1 MSANLSGIPE
11 NLPRGFGF
19 PKASGGS
26 KNPCVADA
34 ERCDPW
40 LADGKFF
47 RAGALRVRLHAVT
60 YGPFPGGWPDSF
72 EPDFRRI
79 AAAGFNA
86 VRLFEMAD
94 RRLLDAAR
102 QCGLRVFGG
111 LKWGH
116 NADFFRRPEL
126 YQTACGEL
134 VRALRETAGHPALAG
149 VYVANEVPADL
160 VRWMGP
166 LRVRLALER
175 LIALGRE
182 TAPELPFAYANYP
195 STEYLEPE
203 NADFSAFNIYLEDP
217 AAFRN
222 YLKRLHHIAGDRPLV
237 ISEFGLDSLR
247 HGPLRQAETL
257 AWAHEISDQEETA
270 GLTVYAWSDRWWNQH
285 AEVSDWDFGLTDRAG
300 NDKPALAALR
310 QSSIQHRSVAE
321 PQRGGDDQRQS
332 TISNPQSPIHNPT
345 FSVIICT
352 RNGRKRIGK
361 CLQAVS
367 NMTDAAFETLVV
379 DDGSNDGTAEFVAQ
393 NFPAVRLL
401 RRPPGGLSASR
412 NAGAAVSNGNI
423 LAFTDDDCE
432 VDREW
437 LTRLRRIL
445 ADGRFAAAGG
455 PNLAPRPRSWQEA
468 VVCAAP
474 GAPSHVMLDD
484 EEAEHLPG
492 CNLAVTKEAFTAVG
506 GFDPAF
512 HTAGDDVDFCWRLRA
527 AGFRLGFAP
536 GAFVWHRRRPT
547 LRAFLRQQLGYGR
560 AERLLIAKHPAHFS
574 PHGGAK
580 WQGFV
585 YGGGPVRV
593 MPNSL
598 IDHGPMGGAPYQT
611 VINRMLPLRDLD
623 PHFRHPLAKLAL
635 HLVTS
640 LAPRLRAWTRN
651 RSLRLAT
658 DTALTDDP
666 WLSECRR
673 QTSHAASPCH
683 EFGIPGATASSRHD
697 LLQRLLAH
705 GWHPGGPTD
714 PWDAIKDHTR
724 VLLATEHAD
733 DGSKHILVRV
743 WGDTATVERLLKE
756 PHASPPGS

>member
-1 MSANLSGIPE
+1 MN
-11 NLPRGFGF
+11 PR
-19 PKASGGS
+19 
-26 KNPCVADA
+26 VADA
-34 ERCDPW
+34 GCCDRW

-47 RAGALRVRLHAVT
+47 RAGAVRVHLRMVT
-60 YGPFPGGWPDSF
+60 YGPFPGGWPASF

-79 AAAGFNA
+79 AGAGFHA

-94 RRLLDAAR
+94 RRLLDAAAH
-102 QCGLRVFGG
+102 CGLRVFSG

-116 NADFFRRPEL
+116 NADFFRQPGL
-126 YQTACGEL
+126 YQDACGGL
-134 VRALRETAGHPALAG
+134 LRALRETAGHPALAG

-175 LIALGRE
+175 LIALGRM
-182 TAPELPFAYANYP
+182 TAPELLFAYANYP
-195 STEYLEPE
+195 STEYLEPA
-203 NADFSAFNIYLEDP
+203 NADFTAFNIYLEDP

-237 ISEFGLDSLR
+237 ISEFGLDSRR
-247 HGPLRQAETL
+247 HGCQRQAQTL
-257 AWAHEISDQEETA
+257 AWAREISYQEETA
-270 GLTVYAWSDRWWNQH
+270 GLTLYAWSDRWWNQN
-285 AEVSDWDFGLTDRAG
+285 AEVTDWDFGLTDRAG
-300 NDKPALAALR
+300 HDKPALAALR
-310 QSSIQHRSVAE
+310 
-321 PQRGGDDQRQS
+321 
-332 TISNPQSPIHNPT
+332 NLPIHHPPSTTHHPT

-352 RNGRKRIGK
+352 RNGRQRIGK

-367 NMTDAAFETLVV
+367 NMTDGAFETLVV
-379 DDGSNDGTAEFVAQ
+379 DDGSSDGTAEFLAE
-393 NFPAVRLL
+393 NFPAIRVLRLQPL
-401 RRPPGGLSASR
+401 GLSAAR
-412 NAGAAVSNGNI
+412 NAGAAESNGSI

-437 LTRLRRIL
+437 LIRLRRVL
-445 ADGRFAAAGG
+445 NDGRFAAAGG
-455 PNLAPRPRSWQEA
+455 PNLAPRPRTWQEA

-492 CNLAVTKEAFTAVG
+492 CNLAVTKEAFTAIG
-506 GFDPAF
+506 GFDPQF

-527 AGFRLGFAP
+527 AGYRLGFAP
-536 GAFVWHRRRPT
+536 GAFVWHRRRPS

-560 AERLLIAKHPAHFS
+560 AERLLIAKHPSHFS

-580 WQGFV
+580 WRGFV

-623 PHFRHPLAKLAL
+623 PDFSHPLARLAL
-635 HLVTS
+635 RAITR

-651 RSLRLAT
+651 GSLRLAAGS
-658 DTALTDDP
+658 DLTDEP
-666 WLSECRR
+666 WFVECRR
-673 QTSHAASPCH
+673 QASHAAAPSH
-683 EFGIPGATASSRHD
+683 EIGIPGATASSREAF
-697 LLQRLLAH
+697 LQRLLAH
-705 GWHPGGPTD
+705 GWHAGGPTD

-743 WGDTATVERLLKE
+743 WGDADDSDSAAVQQLRLLA
-756 PHASPPGS
+756 ASRI